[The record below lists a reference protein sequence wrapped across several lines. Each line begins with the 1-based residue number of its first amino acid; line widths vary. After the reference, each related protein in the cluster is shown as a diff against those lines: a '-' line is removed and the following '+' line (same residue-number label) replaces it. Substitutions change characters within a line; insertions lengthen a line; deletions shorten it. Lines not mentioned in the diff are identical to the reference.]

1 MTIVELMVGIVIVAL
16 LFALS
21 APSFT
26 TWIQGTQ
33 IRTAAEALQNGL
45 MLARAEA
52 VRRNTLVRFQLT
64 DTLDNNCAPVAAATN
79 SAVNWVVSRDD
90 PSGACASPI
99 PDPSDPNPAAPA
111 IIQTRAG
118 AEGSTNALVATPQ
131 STVVFNGLG
140 RITPI
145 PAGDINF
152 NITNPVGGSCATVGG
167 TMHCL
172 RINVSPSG
180 QIRMCDP
187 MFPSTDPKGCP

>member
-1 MTIVELMVGIVIVAL
+1 MVGIVIVAL

-64 DTLDNNCAPVAAATN
+64 DTLDNNCAPVSAATN
-79 SAVNWVVSRDD
+79 TVVNWVVSLAD
-90 PSGACASPI
+90 PSGACASAI

-145 PAGDINF
+145 PAGNIDF
-152 NITNPVGGSCATVGG
+152 NITNPVGGSCATDGG